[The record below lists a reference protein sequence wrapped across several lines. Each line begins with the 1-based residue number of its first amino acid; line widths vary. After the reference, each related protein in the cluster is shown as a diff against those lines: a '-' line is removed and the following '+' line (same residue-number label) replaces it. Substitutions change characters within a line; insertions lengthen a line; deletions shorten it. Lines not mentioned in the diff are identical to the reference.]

1 MVSLPENFVVSK
13 FSQYVGG
20 FKHNRHQNTFNGSC
34 PICRE
39 GSSWL
44 KKKRCYYLPRKNIIC
59 CHNCGWYSA
68 PFKWIKQVGNYT
80 NTTELLKEI
89 KNFSNED
96 VLEVKEQK
104 TVKVNNQILP
114 NDSINLFDKV
124 EVKYWRTNNIV
135 KLACKTIVDR
145 RLNKAIN
152 RPDALCVS
160 LTDAVHKNRLVI
172 PFYDTD
178 NQIKFYQS
186 RKLIDSDYRPK
197 YLSKVGA
204 EKTLYGANKIDPS
217 IDYVFI
223 TEGPID
229 AFFIRNGLAVAG
241 ITSSVSNFTESQES
255 QLRELV
261 LYKKIWILDNQNL
274 DNTSKTKTK
283 KLLEQGESVFI
294 WPNTHYK
301 DLNEMCID
309 KKLNE
314 IEPSYIIENTF
325 SNLRGLLKLTKN

>member
-20 FKHNRHQNTFNGSC
+20 FKHNKHQNTFNGSC

-44 KKKRCYYLPRKNIIC
+44 KKKRCYYLPRKNVIC

-68 PFKWIKQVGNYT
+68 PFTWIKQAGGYSDN
-80 NTTELLKEI
+80 TELIKEI
-89 KNFSNED
+89 KNFSD
-96 VLEVKEQK
+96 EVPIEIKEPK
-104 TVKVNNQILP
+104 KEKINNQLLP
-114 NDSINLFDKV
+114 NDSINLFDKE
-124 EVKYWRTNNIV
+124 EVKYWKSNNVI
-135 KLACKTIVDR
+135 KLACKAIVDR
-145 RLNKAIN
+145 RLNKAVN
-152 RPDALCVS
+152 KPKALYVS
-160 LTDAVHKNRLVI
+160 LTDPVHKNRLII

-186 RKLIDSDYRPK
+186 RKLIDADYRPK
-197 YLSKVGA
+197 YLSKVGT
-204 EKTLYGANKIDPS
+204 EKTLYGADRVDS
-217 IDYVFI
+217 SLDYVFL

-229 AFFIRNGLAVAG
+229 AFFLRNGLAVAG
-241 ITSSVSNFTESQES
+241 INNSTTSFTHSQEL

-261 LYKKIWILDNQNL
+261 LYKKIWVLDNQNF
-274 DNTSKTKTK
+274 DTTSKNKTK

-294 WPNTHYK
+294 WPDIPYK

-314 IEPSYIIENTF
+314 VETSFIVENTF
-325 SNLRGLLKLTKN
+325 SNLRGMLKLTKN